1 MKLRDILSP
10 SFRDYRR
17 PHTPLVVVATDSDF
31 CRETVDSGVL
41 TAEQMAH
48 AAARYRLGKSK
59 SGRCIFWM
67 IDEAGKV
74 RDGRIG
80 NEWVSAMMEAR
91 EPVLLKECRTVHCLY
106 GLHLVH
112 TENNGHTESTDS
124 AERVI
129 TNTNHTN
136 STNIKGR
143 TDLTDLTE
151 SNTID
156 TRIKGHTESTER
168 VITNTNNTNNTNIKG
183 RTDLT
188 DHTDNNTT
196 DSRGKSVCIVDDER
210 AAVILSELFPECLWM
225 AAMYPLNMNVRQLE
239 PLRGRHVVLYPHT
252 DSTMSHYVCWL
263 EIAETARQR
272 LHMDVTC
279 NRLLE
284 DYATEEQKGREID
297 LVGFLT
303 EHTEV

>member
-1 MKLRDILSP
+1 MKLREILSP

-91 EPVLLKECRTVHCLY
+91 EPVLLKGCRTVHCLY

-112 TENNGHTESTDS
+112 TDNNGHTESTENT
-124 AERVI
+124 ERVI
-129 TNTNHTN
+129 TNTNLTN
-136 STNIKGR
+136 NTNIKGR

-156 TRIKGHTESTER
+156 TRIKGLAERAERAER
-168 VITNTNNTNNTNIKG
+168 VITNTNSTNNTNNI
-183 RTDLT
+183 
-188 DHTDNNTT
+188 
-196 DSRGKSVCIVDDER
+196 SKSVCIVDDER

-303 EHTEV
+303 EHPEV

>member
-1 MKLRDILSP
+1 MKLREILSP

-91 EPVLLKECRTVHCLY
+91 EPVLLKGCRTVHCLY

-112 TENNGHTESTDS
+112 TENNGHTESTES
-124 AERVI
+124 TERGV

-136 STNIKGR
+136 STNIKGH
-143 TDLTDLTE
+143 TDLTDHTE
-151 SNTID
+151 SNTIA
-156 TRIKGHTESTER
+156 TRIKGPAERAERAER
-168 VITNTNNTNNTNIKG
+168 VITNTNSTNNTNNI
-183 RTDLT
+183 
-188 DHTDNNTT
+188 
-196 DSRGKSVCIVDDER
+196 SKSVCIVDDER

-284 DYATEEQKGREID
+284 DYATEEQKKRKID

-303 EHTEV
+303 EHPEI

>member
-1 MKLRDILSP
+1 MKLREILSP

-91 EPVLLKECRTVHCLY
+91 EPVLLKGCRTVHCLY

-112 TENNGHTESTDS
+112 TENNGHTEST
-124 AERVI
+124 
-129 TNTNHTN
+129 
-136 STNIKGR
+136 
-143 TDLTDLTE
+143 
-151 SNTID
+151 
-156 TRIKGHTESTER
+156 ESTEIFYSLR
-168 VITNTNNTNNTNIKG
+168 FKSHRNSRNYLMSNGKNLSVI
-183 RTDLT
+183 
-188 DHTDNNTT
+188 
-196 DSRGKSVCIVDDER
+196 SVISV
-210 AAVILSELFPECLWM
+210 
-225 AAMYPLNMNVRQLE
+225 
-239 PLRGRHVVLYPHT
+239 
-252 DSTMSHYVCWL
+252 
-263 EIAETARQR
+263 
-272 LHMDVTC
+272 
-279 NRLLE
+279 
-284 DYATEEQKGREID
+284 
-297 LVGFLT
+297 
-303 EHTEV
+303 

>member
-1 MKLRDILSP
+1 MKLREILSP

-80 NEWVSAMMEAR
+80 NEWVSPMMEAR
-91 EPVLLKECRTVHCLY
+91 EPVLLRGCRTVHCLY

-112 TENNGHTESTDS
+112 TDNNGHTEST
-124 AERVI
+124 E
-129 TNTNHTN
+129 N
-136 STNIKGR
+136 
-143 TDLTDLTE
+143 
-151 SNTID
+151 
-156 TRIKGHTESTER
+156 TER
-168 VITNTNNTNNTNIKG
+168 VITNTNSTNNTNKI
-183 RTDLT
+183 
-188 DHTDNNTT
+188 TT
-196 DSRGKSVCIVDDER
+196 DTRGKSVCIVDDER

-303 EHTEV
+303 EHPEV

>member
-91 EPVLLKECRTVHCLY
+91 EPVLLRGCRTVHCLY

-112 TENNGHTESTDS
+112 TENNGHTESTENT
-124 AERVI
+124 ERGV

-136 STNIKGR
+136 STN
-143 TDLTDLTE
+143 
-151 SNTID
+151 
-156 TRIKGHTESTER
+156 
-168 VITNTNNTNNTNIKG
+168 NI
-183 RTDLT
+183 
-188 DHTDNNTT
+188 
-196 DSRGKSVCIVDDER
+196 SKSVCIVDDER
-210 AAVILSELFPECLWM
+210 TAVILSELFPECLWM
-225 AAMYPLNMNVRQLE
+225 ATMYPLNLNIRQLE

-263 EIAETARQR
+263 EIAESARQH

-284 DYATEEQKGREID
+284 DYATEEQKKRKID

-303 EHTEV
+303 EHTEI